1 MFATNDDLPCQEL
14 VELVTDYL
22 EDRLSAAE
30 RLRFEAHLRECS
42 GCRTYLEQ
50 MRQTVQVLGRLS
62 EESITP
68 EAKERLLAAFRDWR
82 RGSA

>member
-1 MFATNDDLPCQEL
+1 
-14 VELVTDYL
+14 VTDYL